1 MQYFVVAIFLAP
13 PKNNL
18 KNDFN
23 LKKVFENRLEKLQ
36 FPFTNQTDR
45 FWKISKGRGLAH
57 LRSKDPS
64 QPLMLLLAASPA
76 AHECV
81 DYLAIEPAEMLHLR
95 HKRTLAITDGE
106 KEREN
111 PPEETKMTMD
121 NFLKKKIGALHRVMF
136 IHHLQFLPPLL
147 L

>member
-1 MQYFVVAIFLAP
+1 MF
-13 PKNNL
+13 
-18 KNDFN
+18 
-23 LKKVFENRLEKLQ
+23 
-36 FPFTNQTDR
+36 
-45 FWKISKGRGLAH
+45 
-57 LRSKDPS
+57 
-64 QPLMLLLAASPA
+64 LLAASPA

-95 HKRTLAITDGE
+95 HKRTLPITDGE
-106 KEREN
+106 KEKN

-121 NFLKKKIGALHRVMF
+121 NFLKKKIVALHRVMF